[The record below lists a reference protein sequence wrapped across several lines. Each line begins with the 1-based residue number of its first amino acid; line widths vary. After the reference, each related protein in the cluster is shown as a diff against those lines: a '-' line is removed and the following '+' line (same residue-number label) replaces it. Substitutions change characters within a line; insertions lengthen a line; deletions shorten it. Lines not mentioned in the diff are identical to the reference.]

1 MSSQGLP
8 PGWSMGY
15 DSITGFPFFI
25 DHINKSTTWEDPRK
39 CKTQSNITQ
48 NLQSVPSYSSESINN
63 RRQYNLSGNE
73 PVIDPSNPGDIKVG
87 NVGDNIQRK
96 TQSYY
101 ENVSEPIPIK
111 VHSISSSNN
120 NNNNDNNNNN
130 INTNSNRHEYEQK
143 LNNSPATQSFDSYKI
158 NQNSSTDKS
167 ESIPIKSVSVK
178 ISDNNNNNS
187 DNNEN
192 VCQPSTSD
200 PFSLIEQAQCELA
213 EIEAEISGFTS
224 AYKTKAYLLL
234 EDKLDKLMLRLD
246 KIDSSGETFIRNKR
260 REVIL
265 AVQNALKNLE
275 NKLTQIKS
283 DHQEHNI
290 SLTDQ
295 SSSSSSNNND
305 NTNNNIN
312 KQDHSSIDSREIH
325 TGSNEEC
332 QDK

>member
-39 CKTQSNITQ
+39 SKTQSNITQ

-63 RRQYNLSGNE
+63 RRQYNLPGNE
-73 PVIDPSNPGDIKVG
+73 PVIDPSNPGDIKLG

-96 TQSYY
+96 IQSHYD
-101 ENVSEPIPIK
+101 NVSEPIPIK

-120 NNNNDNNNNN
+120 NNNNNNNNN
-130 INTNSNRHEYEQK
+130 SNHHEYEQK
-143 LNNSPATQSFDSYKI
+143 LNNTPATQSFDSYKP
-158 NQNSSTDKS
+158 NQNSSTNKS

-178 ISDNNNNNS
+178 ISDDNNNNN

-192 VCQPSTSD
+192 VSQPTTSD

-213 EIEAEISGFTS
+213 EIETEISGFTS
-224 AYKTKAYLLL
+224 SYKTKAYLLL

-275 NKLTQIKS
+275 SKLTQIKS
-283 DHQEHNI
+283 DNQEHDI

-295 SSSSSSNNND
+295 SSSSSNNNN
-305 NTNNNIN
+305 NTNDNIN
-312 KQDHSSIDSREIH
+312 KQVHSSIDSREIH
-325 TGSNEEC
+325 IGSNEEC
-332 QDK
+332 QNK

>member
-39 CKTQSNITQ
+39 SKTQSNITQ

-63 RRQYNLSGNE
+63 RRQYNLPGNE
-73 PVIDPSNPGDIKVG
+73 PVIDPSNPGDIKLG

-96 TQSYY
+96 TQSHYD
-101 ENVSEPIPIK
+101 NVSEPIPIK

-120 NNNNDNNNNN
+120 NNNNDNNNN
-130 INTNSNRHEYEQK
+130 SNHHEYEQK
-143 LNNSPATQSFDSYKI
+143 LNNTPATQSFDSYKS
-158 NQNSSTDKS
+158 NQNSSTNKS

-178 ISDNNNNNS
+178 ISDDNNNNNNS

-192 VCQPSTSD
+192 VSQPTTSD

-224 AYKTKAYLLL
+224 SYKTKAYLLL

-283 DHQEHNI
+283 DRQEHDI

-295 SSSSSSNNND
+295 SSSNNNNNNNNN
-305 NTNNNIN
+305 NTNHNIN

-325 TGSNEEC
+325 IGSNEEC

>member
-39 CKTQSNITQ
+39 SKTQSNTIQ
-48 NLQSVPSYSSESINN
+48 NLQSVPSYSSESLNN

-73 PVIDPSNPGDIKVG
+73 PVTDPSNPGDIKVG

-101 ENVSEPIPIK
+101 DNVGEPIPIK

-120 NNNNDNNNNN
+120 NNNNGNHRN
-130 INTNSNRHEYEQK
+130 YEQK
-143 LNNSPATQSFDSYKI
+143 PNNSPATQSSDSYKS
-158 NQNSSTDKS
+158 NQNSSTEKS

-178 ISDNNNNNS
+178 ISNDNNNS

-192 VCQPSTSD
+192 VCQPTGLD
-200 PFSLIEQAQCELA
+200 PLSLIEQAQCELA
-213 EIEAEISGFTS
+213 EIETEINGFTS
-224 AYKTKAYLLL
+224 SSKTKAYLLL
-234 EDKLDKLMLRLD
+234 EDKLEKLMLRLD
-246 KIDSSGETFIRNKR
+246 KINSSGEIFIRNKR

-275 NKLTQIKS
+275 NKLTQIRS
-283 DHQEHNI
+283 NHQQQPDI
-290 SLTDQ
+290 SSTDQ
-295 SSSSSSNNND
+295 SSNNHL
-305 NTNNNIN
+305 N
-312 KQDHSSIDSREIH
+312 KQNHSSIDSREIH
-325 TGSNEEC
+325 IDSN
-332 QDK
+332 